1 MPPVHTPILGSATQ
15 HWSDEYGCAA
25 FARKLALQ
33 PSLRQALIELEGPLG
48 AGKTTFVRHL
58 LRALGE
64 TGRVRSPTYAVL
76 EPYRIGDLEVSHLDF
91 YRFADPREWEDAG
104 LREVFG
110 RPGLKLVE
118 WPRQAGTLLPAADLR
133 LLIQVNDDGSRDVT
147 LQAGSDTG
155 LALLQACT
163 A

>member
-1 MPPVHTPILGSATQ
+1 MPPVHTPILGSATL
-15 HWSDEYGCAA
+15 HWTDESGCADY
-25 FARKLALQ
+25 ARRLATS
-33 PSLRQALIELEGPLG
+33 PALRDALIELEGPLG

-91 YRFADPREWEDAG
+91 YRFGDAREWEDTG

-118 WPRQAGTLLPAADLR
+118 WPRQAGTLLPGADLR
-133 LLIQVNDDGSRDVT
+133 LRLEPLDDGSRRVT
-147 LQAGSDTG
+147 VEACSAAG
-155 LALLQACT
+155 LELLRA
-163 A
+163 